1 MSDKNTKNQA
11 AKQTSVKHSG
21 NAKQTGT
28 RARTNQ
34 VKQAEVKKASGKT
47 SGEVRRE
54 NRARQKGRR
63 VKESRVPVILLAVFI
78 IYVIF
83 SMVFAV
89 NGLDMGIS
97 YPAVGF
103 FVLLEACLAAL
114 LFPIPLWIHG
124 LVFLGQIIFGIGF
137 HKGTFMVLMAILYAL
152 AVALIYF
159 WTRKERAY

>member
-1 MSDKNTKNQA
+1 MSDKNTKNTSAKRNVKTSANRTEVRTKAVEKRSGERTKKPA
-11 AKQTSVKHSG
+11 AKT
-21 NAKQTGT
+21 TT
-28 RARTNQ
+28 
-34 VKQAEVKKASGKT
+34 
-47 SGEVRRE
+47 EVRRE

-63 VKESRVPVILLAVFI
+63 VKESRMPVILLAVFI

-83 SMVFAV
+83 AMVFAV
-89 NGLDMGIS
+89 NGLDSGVS

-124 LVFLGQIIFGIGF
+124 LVFLGQLIFGICF
-137 HKGTFMVLMAILYAL
+137 HKGTFMVLMALLYAL
-152 AVALIYF
+152 AVAVIYF